1 MEETVGA
8 KIVHALAFL
17 AICAWIVYVGWYEP
31 LRYRFLGAEEI
42 AAEARAAAP
51 MEETSSEWKP
61 QGTALDRAPYRI
73 RRGEVSYTRN
83 LDPRRVGTATEAE
96 RRQIPKR

>member
-17 AICAWIVYVGWYEP
+17 AICASIIYLGWDEP
-31 LRYRFLGAEEI
+31 LRYRFMSVEDIAED
-42 AAEARAAAP
+42 ARPAAP
-51 MEETSSEWKP
+51 VAESPPEWRS
-61 QGTALDRAPYRI
+61 QGTALDRAPYRV
-73 RRGEVSYTRN
+73 RRGEVSYTKN
-83 LDPRRVGTATEAE
+83 LDPRRVGTATETE